1 MEIIEKTNIKL
12 FLGGETE
19 NCYILSNCSV
29 FDYGNPNPD
38 IEPDGYRYILPKQKS
53 CFKFEGQDQELF
65 AFVEK
70 VDGQNKL
77 VYVSQTHWLWMK
89 NLIKSELGLDVKIIK
104 RYAGK
109 VTIAELVNPN
119 QITNKDSLKQFARGV
134 GEKIYIKS
142 KINHKYL

>member
-65 AFVEK
+65 VFVEK

-77 VYVSQTHWLWMK
+77 VYVSQTHWLFMR
-89 NLIKSELGLDVKIIK
+89 NVIENRLGLHVKILK
-104 RYAGK
+104 RYPGK
-109 VTIAELVNPN
+109 VTVAILRKPEQEVNKIA
-119 QITNKDSLKQFARGV
+119 LKTLAEEMH
-134 GEKIYIKS
+134 EKIYIKS
-142 KINHKYL
+142 AK